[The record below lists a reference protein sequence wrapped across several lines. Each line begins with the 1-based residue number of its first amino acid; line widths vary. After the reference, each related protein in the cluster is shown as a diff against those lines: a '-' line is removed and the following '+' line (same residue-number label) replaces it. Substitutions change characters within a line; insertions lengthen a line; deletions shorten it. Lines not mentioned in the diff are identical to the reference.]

1 MVDTVTTGT
10 RRDDDKLTHLERIN
24 GPRAVT
30 ADDWVQCGPAPEV
43 ERGEFVHV
51 IHPEPVIVGEIED
64 APVEPATGFA
74 AYVETEQEVEAAHED
89 APHDEP
95 A

>member
-10 RRDDDKLTHLERIN
+10 RRGDDKLTHLERIN
-24 GPRAVT
+24 GPRAIT

-74 AYVETEQEVEAAHED
+74 AYVEAEQEVEATHED